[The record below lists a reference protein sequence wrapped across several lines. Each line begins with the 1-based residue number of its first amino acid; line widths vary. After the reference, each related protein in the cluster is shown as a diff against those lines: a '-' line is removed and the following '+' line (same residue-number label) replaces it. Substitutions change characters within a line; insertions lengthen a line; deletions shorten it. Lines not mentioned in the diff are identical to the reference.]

1 MKNKRPEAFLRYS
14 GMATK
19 MAIVIGAA
27 VYSGIKLDASF
38 SGNFPVWTLSLSL
51 IGVAAAIYFVIKDT
65 REPL

>member
-1 MKNKRPEAFLRYS
+1 
-14 GMATK
+14 MATK

-51 IGVAAAIYFVIKDT
+51 TGVAAAIYFVIKDT